1 MTKRV
6 DGVKREEWRKRLGK
20 FERSGLTVAEFCR
33 REHVSQAGFYYWAKR
48 IRQADRGK
56 ATQRAQRKDSAAMSC
71 DEVSDDFIEVI
82 VGDSIRVRM
91 PTARLGAVAALVRDL
106 QQGSVDDAVTASRF
120 HRIQLATATTQP

>member
-33 REHVSQAGFYYWAKR
+33 REHVSQASFYYWAKR
-48 IRQADRGK
+48 IGPASKGE
-56 ATQRAQRKDSAAMSC
+56 ATKRAQRTALAAMPA
-71 DEVSDDFIEVI
+71 DEVSYDFVEVI

-91 PTARLGAVAALVRDL
+91 PTDRLGAVATLIRDL
-106 QQGSVDDAVTASRF
+106 QEGAVDDAMTVSRF
-120 HRIQLATATTQP
+120 QRISLAAPTTQS